1 MAAHDEPRPCRNVCG
16 TVQVLHCR
24 CSSSHR
30 MKRGSEHRRRM
41 MTAVGMSTANGTA
54 MRCSIGCVHAGV
66 QYSTHMAASQ
76 SANSSCR
83 RMMRA
88 RAFIVLPPL

>member
-24 CSSSHR
+24 CSSSQR
-30 MKRGSEHRRRM
+30 AKRGSEHRRRM
-41 MTAVGMSTANGTA
+41 MTAVGMSTANGAA
-54 MRCSIGCVHAGV
+54 MRCSIGCVQAGV
-66 QYSTHMAASQ
+66 QYSTHMA
-76 SANSSCR
+76 SSHTAKISWC

-88 RAFIVLPPL
+88 RAFIVLPLL